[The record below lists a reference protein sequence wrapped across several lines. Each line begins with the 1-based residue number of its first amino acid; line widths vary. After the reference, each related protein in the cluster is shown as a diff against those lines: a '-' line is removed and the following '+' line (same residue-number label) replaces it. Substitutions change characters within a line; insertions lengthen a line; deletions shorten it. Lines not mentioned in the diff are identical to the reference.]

1 MSVTMATED
10 LIIGGKRVP
19 AADGR
24 VYETVNPATG
34 EVLARVAEAGV
45 ADVERAVAA
54 ASAAFEDG
62 PWSHWPAGR
71 RTKVMLKIAALIA
84 ARTNELAAL
93 ESRNCGKTIRD
104 ATAEVKGIAICFEYY
119 AGAATKVFGETIP
132 MSAGALDFTLREP
145 VGVAGQIIP
154 WNFPIVMAAWKLAPA
169 LAAGCS
175 VVLKPAT
182 QTPLTAL
189 ALAQICQEAGVP
201 DGVVNVLTG
210 PGPIIGAALVRHPAV
225 NKIAFTGS
233 TEVGREL
240 MRVAANNIT
249 RISLELGGKSA
260 NIIFDDAD
268 LEKAITQGVPAIFGN
283 CGQDCTARSRLLVQR
298 GVYAEVSRRFVE
310 RAQHLRIGDPLDPTT
325 DMGAIISPQQKAR
338 VREYIAIGQREGA
351 ALLCGG
357 TEPHDAALARGNFLT
372 PAVLGDVDAGMRVAQ
387 EEIFGPVA
395 VLIPF
400 ETEDDAVRIANDSIY
415 GLSGS
420 IWTRDLG
427 RALRT
432 ARRVRTGTL
441 SINSNNSIQI
451 EAPFG
456 GYRQSGIGRELGM
469 YGMELYTE
477 VKNVYIEL

>member
-1 MSVTMATED
+1 MSMTMTTAE
-10 LIIGGKRVP
+10 LLIGGKRVP

-24 VYETVNPATG
+24 TYETLNPGTG
-34 EVLARVAEAGV
+34 EVLATVAEAGIE
-45 ADVERAVAA
+45 DVNRAVAA
-54 ASAAFEDG
+54 ARQAFDEG
-62 PWSHWPAGR
+62 PWPRWPAGR
-71 RTKVMLKIAALIA
+71 RARVMLKIAALINERA
-84 ARTNELAAL
+84 KELATL
-93 ESRNCGKTIRD
+93 ESSNCGKTIRD
-104 ATAEVKGIAICFEYY
+104 ATAEVKGIAMCFEYY
-119 AGAATKVFGETIP
+119 AGAATKIFGQTIP
-132 MSAGALDFTLREP
+132 VYGSGLDFTLREP

-169 LAAGCS
+169 LAAGCA
-175 VVLKPAT
+175 VVLKPAK

-210 PGPIIGAALVRHPAV
+210 SGPVIGAALVKHTSV
-225 NKIAFTGS
+225 DKVAFTGS

-240 MRVAANNIT
+240 MRMAAENIT
-249 RISLELGGKSA
+249 RVSLELGGKSA

-268 LEKAITQGVPAIFGN
+268 LEKAVDQGVPAIFGN
-283 CGQDCTARSRLLVQR
+283 CGQDCTARSRILVQR
-298 GVYAEVSRRFVE
+298 SVLDEVTERFIARTQQMKV
-310 RAQHLRIGDPLDPTT
+310 GSPLDPQS

-338 VREYIAIGQREGA
+338 VREYIEIGQREGA
-351 ALLCGG
+351 TLLTGG
-357 TEPHDAALARGNFLT
+357 TEPTDESLANGNYLLPT
-372 PAVLGDVDAGMRVAQ
+372 VLGGGRAEMRVAQ

-400 ETEDDAVRIANDSIY
+400 DDENDAVRIANDSIY

-420 IWTRDLG
+420 IWTRDIG

-441 SINSNNSIQI
+441 SINTNHSIHV

-469 YGMELYTE
+469 YGIELYTE
-477 VKNVYIEL
+477 VKNVYVDL